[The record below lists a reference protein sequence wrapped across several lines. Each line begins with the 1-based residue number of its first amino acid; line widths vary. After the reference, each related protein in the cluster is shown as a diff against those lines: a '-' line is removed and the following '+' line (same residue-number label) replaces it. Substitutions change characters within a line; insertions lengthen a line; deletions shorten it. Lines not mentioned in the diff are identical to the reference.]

1 MNTYHEHEHDPLMQ
15 AAILIITN
23 TRVDAKFR
31 IENPW

>member
-1 MNTYHEHEHDPLMQ
+1 MWTNTYHEHDPLTQ

-23 TRVDAKFR
+23 TRVYAKLR